1 VVARTKAAGWE
12 ECVVVNE
19 HDVVQGRLRLR
30 EVDGD
35 SSELVES
42 VMQPGPGTV
51 RADADRDEIVD
62 KMRTEDIPVVIVT
75 TPDGELIGAL
85 RRPS

>member
-1 VVARTKAAGWE
+1 
-12 ECVVVNE
+12 
-19 HDVVQGRLRLR
+19 
-30 EVDGD
+30 
-35 SSELVES
+35 
-42 VMQPGPGTV
+42 MQPGPGTV
-51 RADADRDEIVD
+51 RADTDRDEIVD